1 MENHKIIKWNV
12 VSVLYSSTWP
22 YLLLHLSTAVLSRSA
37 WAVSSGF
44 TFHLH
49 RLTLIYLYHTEYFPD
64 GKYNYLSQM
73 NFQGKKKKKR
83 SPNSSCIQNS
93 EAGGSVKLSKCK
105 SSFAGL
111 KNSSIFFIA
120 SYFCQENGV
129 KKHASVNTAFVR
141 IPTVLIFESVYVILL
156 F

>member
-1 MENHKIIKWNV
+1 MECGQCFIFFNLAIFTAASQYCCLEQI
-12 VSVLYSSTWP
+12 SLSSELW
-22 YLLLHLSTAVLSRSA
+22 
-37 WAVSSGF
+37 
-44 TFHLH
+44 FHLPSSSANFDLPISH
-49 RLTLIYLYHTEYFPD
+49 RVFSRWQIQLSESNEFS
-64 GKYNYLSQM
+64 GK
-73 NFQGKKKKKR
+73 KKKKKR

-120 SYFCQENGV
+120 SYFCQENSV